1 MTKPH
6 TTIATRQSGIREDWL
21 ALTREEVL
29 EPDLAIVD
37 PHHHLWDFPTH
48 RYLLPDLLADTDSGH
63 KIESTVFIECT
74 AFYRA
79 DGPSELRTLGETE
92 FANGIAAMSAS
103 GAHGPTRVAA
113 GIVGLVDLTIGGR
126 AEEVLRAHMAAA
138 GPRFKGIRYCAGW
151 EDKSE
156 QIHNSHNN
164 PPPRVYRDHA
174 KFREGFATLRGLGLS
189 FDAWLYHPQL
199 GDLIDL
205 ARAFPE
211 QPIVLDHVGGP
222 LGLDWYAD
230 KRDEIFVGWK
240 RDIQELAGCPNVCV
254 KLGGLGMRINGFQ
267 FHHRERPPSS
277 QDLADIWRPYM
288 EVCIEAFGVTRCMF
302 ESNFPV
308 DKISAPY
315 AIYWNA
321 FKRLAAGASVEEKAA
336 LFRETA
342 KRFYRLA

>member
-1 MTKPH
+1 
-6 TTIATRQSGIREDWL
+6 
-21 ALTREEVL
+21 
-29 EPDLAIVD
+29 
-37 PHHHLWDFPTH
+37 
-48 RYLLPDLLADTDSGH
+48 
-63 KIESTVFIECT
+63 
-74 AFYRA
+74 
-79 DGPSELRTLGETE
+79 
-92 FANGIAAMSAS
+92 MSAS
-103 GAHGPTRVAA
+103 GAYGPTRAAA
-113 GIVGLVDLTIGGR
+113 GIVGLVDLTIGAR
-126 AEEVLRAHMAAA
+126 AEEVLRAHIAAA

-151 EDKSE
+151 EDKAE

-164 PPPRVYRDHA
+164 PPPHVYRDHA

-222 LGLDWYAD
+222 LGLGWYAD

-240 RDIQELAGCPNVCV
+240 TDIQELAGCPNVTV

-267 FHHRERPPSS
+267 FHHREKPPSS
-277 QDLADIWRPYM
+277 QDLANAWQPYM
-288 EVCIEAFGVTRCMF
+288 EVCIEAFGVNRCMF

-308 DKISAPY
+308 DKISGSY

-321 FKRLAAGASVEEKAA
+321 FKRLAAGASGDEKAA

-342 KRFYRLA
+342 RRFYRL